1 MTLEQVGRFHDVVVD
16 AHEDQILELHAHPPW
31 TASAFRASYLT
42 QASG

>member
-31 TASAFRASYLT
+31 PASAASYLT
-42 QASG
+42 RASG